1 MDKEWLV
8 FYFKFISIYIYIFYT
23 YLLVVGEKTVGE
35 DVVDYVGIC

>member
-8 FYFKFISIYIYIFYT
+8 FYFNLLVKNMRFYT

>member
-8 FYFKFISIYIYIFYT
+8 FYFNLLVKNMRIYT

-35 DVVDYVGIC
+35 DVVNYVGIC

>member
-8 FYFKFISIYIYIFYT
+8 FYFKFISICINYT
-23 YLLVVGEKTVGE
+23 YLLVFGEKTVGE

>member
-8 FYFKFISIYIYIFYT
+8 FYLNSLVKNMIIYT

-35 DVVDYVGIC
+35 DVVYYVGIC

>member
-8 FYFKFISIYIYIFYT
+8 FYFKFISIFINYT